1 MRNILLGPIATILL
15 FLPAGCAASADQAAY
30 GDSSSRFVIPLVED
44 VVPGALSTELYLDIL
59 KGKSVGVAANHT
71 SLVERVHL
79 VDTLIA
85 LGVDVRKIF
94 TPEHGFRGRAGAGE
108 HIASGRDEKS
118 GLPIISLYGSSREP
132 DRADLADLDILI
144 FDIQDVGVRFYT
156 YISTLQ
162 LLMEGCAETGVRMLV
177 LDRPNPNGNYVDG
190 PLLDTALRSFI
201 GMQPVPVVYG
211 MTIGEYALMLNGEGW
226 LKGGVRCDLEVIP
239 CKGYSHDSE
248 YDLPVPPS
256 PNLPDRVAVR
266 LYPSLCFFEGTDISV
281 GRGTPFPFRVF
292 GHPSLTEYPFAFT
305 PRSAEAAPA
314 PPHKD
319 LICYGLDLTAAIYNG
334 TLPSDRLSLEWLT
347 EAYSNFRD
355 KESFFNSYF
364 DLLAGNRELREMII
378 AGKTPDEIRA
388 SWRDDLDRFL
398 QIRKKY
404 LLYD

>member
-1 MRNILLGPIATILL
+1 MRNILSVLTVTAVILL
-15 FLPAGCAASADQAAY
+15 PAACSAFTESAAY
-30 GDSSSRFVIPLVED
+30 NDYSAGLRPGVQD
-44 VVPGALSTELYLDIL
+44 VVPGAVSTELYLEIL
-59 KGKSVGVAANHT
+59 KGKPVGVAANHT
-71 SLVERVHL
+71 SLVKGNHL

-94 TPEHGFRGRAGAGE
+94 TPEHGFRGTAGAGE
-108 HIASGRDEKS
+108 HIASGRDEKT
-118 GLPIISLYGSSREP
+118 GIPIVSLYGSSREP
-132 DRADLADLDILI
+132 DASDLADIDILI

-162 LLMEGCAETGVRMLV
+162 LLMEGCAGSGIKVVV
-177 LDRPNPNGNYVDG
+177 LDRPNPNGNYIDG
-190 PLLDTALRSFI
+190 PVLDTALRSFI

-226 LKGGVRCDLEVIP
+226 LAGGVKCDLEVIP
-239 CKGYSHDSE
+239 CRGYTHDTA

-292 GHPSLTEYPFAFT
+292 GHPTLTEYPFAFT
-305 PRSAEAAPA
+305 PRSVEAAPA
-314 PPHKD
+314 PPHMD
-319 LICYGLDLTAAIYNG
+319 RLCYGLDLTSSLYNG
-334 TLPSDRLSLEWLT
+334 TLPSDRLYLEWLT

-355 KESFFNSYF
+355 KGRFFNSYF
-364 DLLAGNRELREMII
+364 DRLAGNSGLREMII
-378 AGKTPDEIRA
+378 AGKTADEIRA
-388 SWRDDLDRFL
+388 SWESDLDSFRI
-398 QIRKKY
+398 IRKKY

>member
-1 MRNILLGPIATILL
+1 MRNFLSGLIVTVLLVLPSATSAFAEYAAFSDCYPSGLK
-15 FLPAGCAASADQAAY
+15 PATA
-30 GDSSSRFVIPLVED
+30 D
-44 VVPGALSTELYLDIL
+44 VVPGALRTELYIDIL

-71 SLVERVHL
+71 SLAGRNHL
-79 VDTLIA
+79 VDTLLA
-85 LGVDVRKIF
+85 LGVDVRRIF

-132 DRADLADLDILI
+132 DAADLADLDII
-144 FDIQDVGVRFYT
+144 VFDIQDVGVRFYT

-162 LLMEGCAETGVRMLV
+162 LLMEGCAETGVKMLL

-190 PLLDTALRSFI
+190 PVLDTALRSFI

-211 MTIGEYALMLNGEGW
+211 MTMGEYALMINGEGW
-226 LKGGVRCDLEVIP
+226 LEGGVRCDLEVIT
-239 CKGYSHDSE
+239 CKGYSHDTL

-292 GHPSLTEYPFAFT
+292 GHPSLTEYPFVFT
-305 PRSAEAAPA
+305 PRSTEAAPA

-319 LICYGLDLTAAIYNG
+319 LPCYGLDLSAVIYNG
-334 TLPSDRLSLEWLT
+334 TLPSGRLSLEWLT
-347 EAYSNFRD
+347 EAYSNFKD
-355 KESFFNSYF
+355 KGSFFNSYF

-378 AGKTPDEIRA
+378 AGKTPGEIRA
-388 SWRDDLDRFL
+388 SWRDDLDSFL